1 MPSSSSPT
9 VESDLVLFK
18 YFERDSDSDVSWFAL
33 QKFWSLFAIALF
45 VVTSGLWVPQT
56 LFPQVAL
63 IELFNGFPSEIAYGA
78 MAVVFIALLSILV
91 GKFACDSTPRS
102 MKIRF
107 LSWGILVD
115 AIVLLWLT
123 DQHRIQPWAVHLVVG
138 ALVFITCQP
147 QRGVAL
153 LRMLAIS
160 IYIYSA
166 LGKFDYQFMHSVG
179 PQLLTG
185 LAGLIGVDMKT
196 WDSTLVSK
204 LSLLLPLG
212 ELLIGIMLCHRR
224 TRKLAVL
231 SATIMHI
238 CLAVLFSPLGLN
250 HEWGVVV
257 WNVFFIF
264 QNDMLFGT
272 TLLAGVS
279 KCRSKSEP
287 TATGAE
293 VELSEHTV
301 DKPVKPQAQWIG
313 QLILTAVLVVPAL
326 EPFAVVDH
334 WPSWGL
340 YSPHNSRVIV
350 RVNLSAGTKTD
361 EIEEFFQSQSGD
373 APFRVLD
380 LSRWSLET
388 LGVPIYPQQR
398 YQLGVALAVAQKY
411 NLGRAIEVDLLSMS
425 ARLNGSRQR
434 ETLRGVEAIKM
445 ACQRYRL
452 NAVPAPFLHSQG
464 RE

>member
-1 MPSSSSPT
+1 
-9 VESDLVLFK
+9 LFK
-18 YFERDSDSDVSWFAL
+18 YFARNSDSDVVWFAL

-45 VVTSGLWVPQT
+45 VVTSRLWLPQT

-63 IELFNGFPSEIAYGA
+63 IELFNGFPSEIIYGA
-78 MAVVFIALLSILV
+78 IAVVIIALFSILL
-91 GKFACDSTPRS
+91 GKFSYNMIPRS
-102 MKIRF
+102 LNIRF
-107 LSWGILVD
+107 LSWAILVA

-123 DQHRIQPWAVHLVVG
+123 DQHRIQPWVVHLVVG
-138 ALVFITCQP
+138 ALVFITCRP

-153 LRMLAIS
+153 LRIFAIS

-166 LGKFDYQFMHSVG
+166 LGKFDYQFMNSVG

-185 LAGLIGVDMKT
+185 LAGLTGVDIKT
-196 WDSTLVSK
+196 WDSALVSK

-224 TRKLAVL
+224 TRKLAIL
-231 SATIMHI
+231 SATLMHI

-272 TLLAGVS
+272 TLLAGVA
-279 KCRSKSEP
+279 KCRLKS
-287 TATGAE
+287 TSAANATE
-293 VELSEHTV
+293 VELPEHTV
-301 DKPVKPQAQWIG
+301 DKPVKPQAQWIS
-313 QLILTAVLVVPAL
+313 QLILILVLVLPAL
-326 EPFAVVDH
+326 EPYEVVDH

-340 YSPHNSRVIV
+340 YSPRNSRVVV
-350 RVNLSAGTKTD
+350 RVYLSAGTKTKA
-361 EIEEFFQSQSGD
+361 IEEFFQPQFVN
-373 APFRVLD
+373 APFHVLD

-398 YQLGVALAVAQKY
+398 YQLGVARAVAQKY
-411 NLGRAIEVDLLSMS
+411 DLDRAIEVDLLSMS
-425 ARLNGSRQR
+425 HRLTGRRQR

-452 NAVPAPFLHSQG
+452 NAVPAPFPHLPE

>member
-18 YFERDSDSDVSWFAL
+18 YFERDADSDVIWFAL
-33 QKFWSLFAIALF
+33 QKFWALFALALF
-45 VVTSGLWVPQT
+45 VVTCGLWLPQT

-63 IELFNGFPSEIAYGA
+63 IELFNGFPSEITYAA

-91 GKFACDSTPRS
+91 GKFPCDSMPRS
-102 MKIRF
+102 LKIRF
-107 LSWGILVD
+107 LLWGILVD

-138 ALVFITCQP
+138 ALVFISCRP

-153 LRMLAIS
+153 LRILAIS

-179 PQLLTG
+179 PQLLAG
-185 LAGLIGVDMKT
+185 LAELIGVDMQT

-238 CLAVLFSPLGLN
+238 CLAVLFSPVGLN

-279 KCRSKSEP
+279 KCRSKSKP
-287 TATGAE
+287 ATAAAE
-293 VELSEHTV
+293 VELSGHTI
-301 DKPVKPQAQWIG
+301 DKPVKPQTLWIG
-313 QLILTAVLVVPAL
+313 QLILTAVLVLPAL

-340 YSPHNSRVIV
+340 YSPRNSRVLV
-350 RVNLSAGTKTD
+350 RVYLSAGTKTD
-361 EIEEFFQSQSGD
+361 EIEEFFQPQFGN

-425 ARLNGSRQR
+425 DRLTGSRER

>member
-1 MPSSSSPT
+1 
-9 VESDLVLFK
+9 LFK
-18 YFERDSDSDVSWFAL
+18 YFERNSDSDVIWFAL
-33 QKFWSLFAIALF
+33 QKFWALFAIALF
-45 VVTSGLWVPQT
+45 VVTSGLWLPQT

-63 IELFNGFPSEIAYGA
+63 LELFNGFPSGIIYGA
-78 MAVVFIALLSILV
+78 IAVVIIALFSILL
-91 GKFACDSTPRS
+91 GKFSYDTIPRS
-102 MKIRF
+102 LKIRF
-107 LSWGILVD
+107 LSWAILTD
-115 AIVLLWLT
+115 AIAILCLI
-123 DQHRIQPWAVHLVVG
+123 DQHRIQPWVVHLVVG
-138 ALVFITCQP
+138 AFVFMTCRP

-153 LRMLAIS
+153 LRILAIS

-185 LAGLIGVDMKT
+185 LAELISVDMKT

-212 ELLIGIMLCHRR
+212 ELLIGIMLCHCR
-224 TRKLAVL
+224 TRKLAIL
-231 SATIMHI
+231 SATAMHI
-238 CLAVLFSPLGLN
+238 CLAVLFSPFGLN

-340 YSPHNSRVIV
+340 YSPRNSRVVV
-350 RVNLSAGTKTD
+350 RVYLSAGTKTN
-361 EIEEFFQSQSGD
+361 EIEEFFQPQLPNV
-373 APFRVLD
+373 PFRVLD

-425 ARLNGSRQR
+425 DRLTGSRER

-452 NAVPAPFLHSQG
+452 NAVAAPFLRSPR

>member
-1 MPSSSSPT
+1 M
-9 VESDLVLFK
+9 FK
-18 YFERDSDSDVSWFAL
+18 YFERNSDSDVVWSAL
-33 QKFWSLFAIALF
+33 QKFWALFAIALF
-45 VVTSGLWVPQT
+45 VVTSGLWLPQT

-63 IELFNGFPSEIAYGA
+63 IELFNGIPSTIIYGA
-78 MAVVFIALLSILV
+78 IAAVIIALFSILL
-91 GKFACDSTPRS
+91 GKFSYDTIPRS
-102 MKIRF
+102 LKIRF
-107 LSWGILVD
+107 LSWAIVVD
-115 AIVLLWLT
+115 AIVLLWLA
-123 DQHRIQPWAVHLVVG
+123 DQHRIQPWAVHLFVG
-138 ALVFITCQP
+138 ALVFISCRP

-153 LRMLAIS
+153 LRILAIS

-166 LGKFDYQFMHSVG
+166 LGKFDYQFMHSIG

-185 LAGLIGVDMKT
+185 LSEFIGVDIKT

-204 LSLLLPLG
+204 LSLLLPAG

-224 TRKLAVL
+224 MRKLAIFG
-231 SATIMHI
+231 ATLMHI

-257 WNVFFIF
+257 WNVFFIV

-272 TLLAGVS
+272 KLLAGVS
-279 KCRSKSEP
+279 KCRSKFKP
-287 TATGAE
+287 ATAVVE
-293 VELSEHTV
+293 VEISGNTV
-301 DKPVKPQAQWIG
+301 DKPVKPEAQWIG
-313 QLILTAVLVVPAL
+313 QLILMAVLVLPAL
-326 EPFAVVDH
+326 EPYEVVDH

-340 YSPHNSRVIV
+340 YSPRNSRVAV
-350 RVNLSAGTKTD
+350 RVYLSAGTKTN
-361 EIEEFFQSQSGD
+361 EIEEFFQPQFGN

-398 YQLGVALAVAQKY
+398 YQLGVALAAAQKY

-425 ARLNGSRQR
+425 DRLTGSRQR
-434 ETLRGVEAIKM
+434 ETLRGVEALKM

-452 NAVPAPFLHSQG
+452 NAVPASFLHAPV